1 MKSKKAPFK
10 AFPRLNLFTL
20 SEHHPTKTTFRS
32 TTVQTK
38 HKQHR
43 CNLQT
48 TTALTAQTCVC
59 AAGHSATPDRL
70 GCQTTCPQ
78 ADAGIITILQNY
90 TACIPAAD
98 GNVTVS
104 HETKTTPPTAFIDD
118 NDDEEER
125 QSEGE
130 PPANTSTSST
140 GTIVGVVVSLVVV
153 VAVVGVLF
161 MMRKKEQSRQRILTR
176 GGRGGRDRQLRQDR
190 KEQVHNNAT
199 FDDSN
204 VIGNDNVD
212 DSHVYRND
220 AYQNVPQSSL
230 NRDQANNVDG
240 GAIYSP
246 LEPPPPPPGW
256 VAGGGADYT
265 YIDEDAPDDGY
276 SRAAIEYATV
286 VDGAQLDRDGYVEGG
301 GLPSGPAVY
310 AEPAARGSGG
320 GGGVLLDSGGYVVGG
335 DLPGSSVY
343 ETANTTV

>member
-1 MKSKKAPFK
+1 M
-10 AFPRLNLFTL
+10 FTL

-48 TTALTAQTCVC
+48 TTALTAQTTTLPAQTCVC

-153 VAVVGVLF
+153 VAVV
-161 MMRKKEQSRQRILTR
+161 
-176 GGRGGRDRQLRQDR
+176 
-190 KEQVHNNAT
+190 
-199 FDDSN
+199 
-204 VIGNDNVD
+204 
-212 DSHVYRND
+212 VYC
-220 AYQNVPQSSL
+220 S
-230 NRDQANNVDG
+230 
-240 GAIYSP
+240 
-246 LEPPPPPPGW
+246 
-256 VAGGGADYT
+256 
-265 YIDEDAPDDGY
+265 
-276 SRAAIEYATV
+276 
-286 VDGAQLDRDGYVEGG
+286 
-301 GLPSGPAVY
+301 
-310 AEPAARGSGG
+310 
-320 GGGVLLDSGGYVVGG
+320 
-335 DLPGSSVY
+335 
-343 ETANTTV
+343 